1 MIGDYEIVEYKNQF
15 YPERTYYKATIE
27 NGTTRHDTD
36 YEVIVEWLLDRIVRK
51 KYYEETEAFEA
62 GVIERFMED
71 VKYKD

>member
-27 NGTTRHDTD
+27 NGTTKHDTD

>member
-51 KYYEETEAFEA
+51 KYYEEQEAFEA

>member
-36 YEVIVEWLLDRIVRK
+36 YEVIVEWLLDKIVRK
-51 KYYEETEAFEA
+51 KYYEETKAFEA

>member
-27 NGTTRHDTD
+27 NGTTRHHTD

-51 KYYEETEAFEA
+51 KYYEEQESFEA
-62 GVIERFMED
+62 VMIERFMAD

>member
-15 YPERTYYKATIE
+15 YPDRTYYRATIE
-27 NGTTRHDTD
+27 NGTTKHHTD

-51 KYYEETEAFEA
+51 KYYEEKEAREA

>member
-1 MIGDYEIVEYKNQF
+1 MIGDYEIVEYVNPYF
-15 YPERTYYKATIE
+15 PERNYYKATIE
-27 NGTTRHDTD
+27 NGTTYHTTD
-36 YEVIVEWLLDRIVRK
+36 YEAVVEWLLDRIVRK

>member
-51 KYYEETEAFEA
+51 KYYEEQESFEA
-62 GVIERFMED
+62 GVIERFMAD

>member
-1 MIGDYEIVEYKNQF
+1 MIGDYEIVEYINPCF
-15 YPERTYYKATIE
+15 PERNYYKATIE
-27 NGTTRHDTD
+27 NGTTKHHTD

-51 KYYEETEAFEA
+51 KYYEEREAFEA

>member
-27 NGTTRHDTD
+27 NGTTKHDTD

-51 KYYEETEAFEA
+51 KYYEETEACEA